1 MYHIALKLTAVN
13 IYYLAFLWLRNP
25 GIASLGVQLQGL
37 LQGYDQGISHCL
49 DIIWRLNWGKKGF
62 QALMW
67 LLAKFSFLGTAGLR
81 IVFPHWLLAEVFP
94 HFLAMWASTWQLASF
109 RLTWERV
116 LLVRQKW
123 PSLVTLSW
131 KWHLITEIIS
141 HHLCH
146 VLLIR
151 SKSLHIAH
159 IQREE

>member
-37 LQGYDQGISHCL
+37 LQGYYQGISHCL

-109 RLTWERV
+109 RLTWESFAGKTEMTIIGNLIMEVTSNHRNNI
-116 LLVRQKW
+116 
-123 PSLVTLSW
+123 PS
-131 KWHLITEIIS
+131 
-141 HHLCH
+141 
-146 VLLIR
+146 
-151 SKSLHIAH
+151 SLPCSFD
-159 IQREE
+159 